1 MTIPAPAPPITVDRP
16 EGDVVAVDQLVKRYP
31 KLPFNAVDG
40 VSFSVRPGEV
50 FGLLGPNGAG
60 KTTTIGILTTR
71 VRPTSGHAAVAGI
84 DVSTDPVAARRALAV
99 VPQRSNLDRSL
110 TAKRNLL
117 FHAAYFG
124 VPESERNAR
133 ANQLLEE
140 FGLADR
146 ADDKVDRFSGGQ
158 AQRLMIARALMHDPK
173 VLFLDEPTT
182 GLDPQARLFVWDRIR
197 DQRHRDVTV
206 LMTTHDMDE
215 ATELADRVGIMDHGK
230 LLALDTP
237 EALTSLVPGESTM
250 EIGIEPDGA
259 GPGGM
264 DGLVAALGALPGVER
279 VERVQ
284 RGTTTPSGFPGGFPG
299 SFGGGWGGP
308 GGPPGGAGPGGPGG
322 RGGGPS
328 GSVGGGGPSAGGGP
342 SIGGGPGGSAASS
355 GPDGSWS
362 GGVSASGA
370 RDGSGGRGGS
380 AGPDRSGYPGGAAS
394 AGELAAQAGPGG
406 IARPDGEGGRHLR
419 LYCEGEAAGLVPPV
433 VRVIGERGA
442 TLTDLQLGRPSL
454 EDVFIHLT
462 GRGLRG

>member
-1 MTIPAPAPPITVDRP
+1 MMTVPAPAPPLAGNQS
-16 EGDVVAVDQLVKRYP
+16 GDDLVVVDQLVKRYP

-60 KTTTIGILTTR
+60 KTTTIGVLTTR
-71 VRPTSGHAAVAGI
+71 VRPTSGRAVVAGI
-84 DVSTDPVAARRALAV
+84 DVTEDAVSAKRALAV

-124 VPESERNAR
+124 VPEAERNAR
-133 ANQLLEE
+133 AAKLLEE

-197 DQRHRDVTV
+197 EQRERNVTV
-206 LMTTHDMDE
+206 LLTTHDMDE

-237 EALTSLVPGESTM
+237 SALTSLVPGESTL

-259 GPGGM
+259 GPRGM
-264 DGLVAALGALPGVER
+264 DGLVTALGELRGVER
-279 VERVQ
+279 VELVQ
-284 RGTTTPSGFPGGFPG
+284 RGAGGGAGGGPPGFPPGGFPG
-299 SFGGGWGGP
+299 GGPGRPPRGGPPSFTPDGGP
-308 GGPPGGAGPGGPGG
+308 GGAGGPK
-322 RGGGPS
+322 
-328 GSVGGGGPSAGGGP
+328 
-342 SIGGGPGGSAASS
+342 
-355 GPDGSWS
+355 
-362 GGVSASGA
+362 
-370 RDGSGGRGGS
+370 
-380 AGPDRSGYPGGAAS
+380 GAA
-394 AGELAAQAGPGG
+394 A
-406 IARPDGEGGRHLR
+406 RHLR
-419 LYCEGEAAGLVPPV
+419 LYCEGDAASLVSPV
-433 VRVIGERGA
+433 VRTLGERGA
-442 TLTDLQLGRPSL
+442 TLADLQLGRPSL